1 MDVVLDLPD
10 NHMNMMCHLISE
22 LSFMKYVMAEVF
34 SGKLMELE
42 EDKYTERREKVYTFM
57 KIPREFEKVL
67 GRCLLFVHGPLSL
80 MAASKN

>member
-1 MDVVLDLPD
+1 MKGIRKMTYGVIYCDISP
-10 NHMNMMCHLISE
+10 LISE

-57 KIPREFEKVL
+57 KIPREFEKVHVVVVL
-67 GRCLLFVHGPLSL
+67 YVH
-80 MAASKN
+80 

>member
-1 MDVVLDLPD
+1 
-10 NHMNMMCHLISE
+10 
-22 LSFMKYVMAEVF
+22 MKYVMAEVF

-67 GRCLLFVHGPLSL
+67 DRCFCLFINFEIGSNIQIKCFCTFQKTTLRFF
-80 MAASKN
+80 